1 MDRMTDRS
9 SQCRPAH
16 VPICAAN
23 YLWTIHLRADALQTH
38 GSILLFFARAVDWN
52 TSNMI
57 LCFPLFLFR
66 VLNIRVW
73 VYECVVVC
81 IMCGLRFGI
90 RLMIRFLAF
99 NCFRLYE
106 KSSILAEKNMSF
118 VFVFECNLEVRVFY
132 VFLLKLTANHVFLS
146 ISQLIFV
153 FCCRKILFEFD
164 SHRVFYLTS
173 VFTVSAI
180 SSRLLF
186 FCSSFGTS
194 SSR

>member
-1 MDRMTDRS
+1 M
-9 SQCRPAH
+9 
-16 VPICAAN
+16 
-23 YLWTIHLRADALQTH
+23 
-38 GSILLFFARAVDWN
+38 
-52 TSNMI
+52 
-57 LCFPLFLFR
+57 
-66 VLNIRVW
+66 
-73 VYECVVVC
+73 YECVVVC

-153 FCCRKILFEFD
+153 RCCRKILFEFD

-186 FCSSFGTS
+186 FVLRLVRAQADKIQVFAMVQFTS
-194 SSR
+194 IQFIWHFFNGLCFRYN